1 MAATTQVRLLVW
13 TFLPLRH
20 SSISWVCSLEK
31 TQEANL
37 HFKDAW
43 SERSKAVA
51 QRAIPKFL
59 VQEAWIQSAA
69 ASFFLRC

>member
-1 MAATTQVRLLVW
+1 MAATTQVRFLVW

-20 SSISWVCSLEK
+20 SSISRVCFLEK

-37 HFKDAW
+37 SFKDAW

-51 QRAIPKFL
+51 QRAIPRFP
-59 VQEAWIQSAA
+59 VQEAWVQSPA
-69 ASFFLRC
+69 ASFILRC